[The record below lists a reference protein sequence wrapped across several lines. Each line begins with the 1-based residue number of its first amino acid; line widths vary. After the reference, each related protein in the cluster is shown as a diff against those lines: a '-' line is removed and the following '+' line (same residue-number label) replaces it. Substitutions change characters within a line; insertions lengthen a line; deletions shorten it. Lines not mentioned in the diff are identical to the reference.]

1 MNTLWLISVA
11 RVVVEV
17 AGLALIGQ
25 GVLYLLAGANR
36 EQNFF
41 YRILKTI
48 TFPVWKLARWVTP
61 RFVLD
66 QHVGYVAFLIVAVAW
81 LYLLGSHVQAC
92 KADLRQP
99 ACSRLMES
107 YIERCGAGDTAAC
120 EALRRNDL
128 LPPKR

>member
-1 MNTLWLISVA
+1 MNTLWLISAA

-25 GVLYLLAGANR
+25 GVLYLLAGAHR

-48 TFPVWKLARWVTP
+48 TLPVWKLARWVAP

-66 QHVGYVAFLIVAVAW
+66 QHVGYVAFLMVGVAW

-99 ACSRLMES
+99 ACSRLLAS
-107 YIERCGAGDTAAC
+107 YIERCGAGEAAAC
-120 EALRRNDL
+120 EVLRRNGL
-128 LPPKR
+128 LSPAR